1 MYVVNYAFPMF
12 VPLCVPNRVL
22 HVSNAGAKSLDRI
35 VLDAMTS
42 RSFHFACYDFVS
54 FDRHF
59 HFQLLTYR
67 WNALSYCQY
76 VFSSCR

>member
-1 MYVVNYAFPMF
+1 MYVVNYVFPMF

-54 FDRHF
+54 FD
-59 HFQLLTYR
+59 
-67 WNALSYCQY
+67 
-76 VFSSCR
+76 

>member
-1 MYVVNYAFPMF
+1 MYVVNYVFPMF

-22 HVSNAGAKSLDRI
+22 HVSNAGAKSLDWA
-35 VLDAMTS
+35 VLDAMIS
-42 RSFHFACYDFVS
+42 RPFHFACDDFVS